1 MFLSNQHGIDI
12 SLRHLHQLL
21 RQQNLYRRYHIDTEN
36 VVLEVVKAD
45 IDGPSTNLGYRSIHQ
60 RLIDNGIETDR
71 ETVRLCLKAIDP
83 RGVERRK
90 AHKLKDDCMHLRD
103 QTSSGL

>member
-1 MFLSNQHGIDI
+1 M
-12 SLRHLHQLL
+12 
-21 RQQNLYRRYHIDTEN
+21 YRRYHTDTEN

-45 IDGPSTNLGYRSIHQ
+45 IDGLSTNLGYRSIHQ
-60 RLIDNGIETDR
+60 RLIDNGNKTAR

-83 RGVERRK
+83 EGVERRK
-90 AHKLKDDCMHLRD
+90 AHKLKDECMYLKG